1 MSNIDKP
8 FSFHTLFGEKF
19 RVTQQELGR
28 KPESAL
34 TQEARERFLSREV
47 EVTVDEI
54 VIPKLQRDYAQG
66 RPNEKEVRDRFLQSL
81 FDAIEG
87 RGRCS
92 LNFLYGH
99 FVESRERD
107 GAVTFI
113 PYDGQQ
119 RLTTLFLLHW
129 YASRREN
136 DTAAYLR
143 RFRYDTRFSSTTFT
157 TMFLPEIKNL
167 LLSEAEAKWLKSDAV
182 AGQMVPV
189 GVFSRWLMNKNGFAG
204 SWQDDPTVRGMLEML
219 DAIHAKFHNVPDL
232 WQKLRETDPDKLPIY
247 FYFQRVAR
255 SADAG
260 SIFIKMNSRGK
271 QLTEFECF
279 KADFLRLLRTAQYPE
294 VEREQLANK
303 INKTWEQTFWA
314 YAGRAQLD
322 EMDTDTRLMR
332 YVNFVIDLIDFRR
345 KRISEPNSRS
355 ELELY
360 SPNRFKQFASPLDD
374 PLSRDAIDEML
385 FAVDTW
391 CGADAVDS
399 YLQRIFRVGES
410 AEGEPSR
417 IRLFFNMKPDEI
429 FKAIVEGTGMSID
442 ARAIFYAVLVA
453 RRLKLPQ
460 EDLDLRLRSVRN
472 LVYSMDKG
480 VNELPYILQKIDDV
494 MRDGVVAV
502 DFSNTNAEGS
512 QRKFIDAQIREEQ
525 FKEGLAKRGS
535 PWYRAIRELEE
546 LDWFKGQV
554 GGLLEEVLDK
564 TDAAQIESFMD
575 STFAKRIER
584 FKRLFCSGPIPDT
597 LIRKALLRSS
607 NSGTKYWVSVNEKFW
622 MGASSHNFAW
632 KADHPYFTRS
642 EGPREALRSLLD
654 HSFFDK
660 AEGSGKALL
669 ESFTNRPLE
678 EGAKP
683 FDVVYYLTRYY
694 DDFFERWSK
703 SEEGGQSGCVG
714 RILAGGGGLTMQML
728 DGKTRSK
735 PYWDPYLY
743 VALKHVDK
751 ASCEEGDHGKF
762 CGLIKQYDTGSQCS
776 IFHRKSNAEIWC
788 GADGIHLKAS
798 DACYDAIKGELPEM
812 EVVSQPPAEGEASVY
827 LLRTRPSDVQSD
839 TDWCDRIK
847 CCEKLLNALIT
858 CYPGNDLPQYHA

>member
-1 MSNIDKP
+1 MSDIDKP

-19 RVTQQELGR
+19 KVTQQELGR

-81 FDAIEG
+81 FEAIEG

-99 FVESRERD
+99 FVESRERE

-129 YASRREN
+129 YASRLEN
-136 DTAAYLR
+136 DTAVYLR
-143 RFRYDTRFSSTTFT
+143 RFRYDTRFSSTIFT

-167 LLSEAEAKWLKSDAV
+167 LLSEAEAKWLTKLGVSDVA
-182 AGQMVPV
+182 AGQKVPV
-189 GVFSRWLMNKNGFAG
+189 RTGDGRDVFSRWLMNKNGFAG
-204 SWQDDPTVRGMLEML
+204 SWQDDPTVRGMLKML
-219 DAIHAKFHNVPDL
+219 DAIHAKFHAVPNL

-279 KADFLRLLRTAQYPE
+279 KADFLRLLRNAQYPE

-314 YAGRAQLD
+314 YANRAQLD

-345 KRISEPNSRS
+345 KRIPDQNSRS

-410 AEGEPSR
+410 AEGEPSS

-453 RRLKLPQ
+453 RRLELPQ

-494 MRDGVVAV
+494 MEKGVEAV

-512 QRKFIDAQIREEQ
+512 QRKFIDAQIREER

-535 PWYRAIRELEE
+535 PWYRVIRELEE

-575 STFAKRIER
+575 STFAKRIAR

-607 NSGTKYWVSVNEKFW
+607 NSGTKYWVSANEKFW
-622 MGASSHNFAW
+622 MGASSHSFAW
-632 KADHPYFTRS
+632 KAEHPYLTRS
-642 EGPREALRSLLD
+642 GGPREALRSLLD

-660 AEGSGKALL
+660 AEGKGATLL
-669 ESFTNRPLE
+669 EAFANRPLE
-678 EGAKP
+678 EGKRP

-694 DDFFERWSK
+694 GNFFERWSK
-703 SEEGGQSGCVG
+703 SEEGDQSGCVG
-714 RILAGGGGLTMQML
+714 RILAGDGGLTMQML

-743 VALKHVDK
+743 VTLKYVDA
-751 ASCEEGDHGKF
+751 ASCEGDDHGKF
-762 CGLIKQYDTGSQCS
+762 CGLIKQHDTGSQCS
-776 IFHRKSNAEIWC
+776 IIHRKSNAEIWC
-788 GADGIHLKAS
+788 GAYGIHLKVSA
-798 DACYDAIKGELPEM
+798 ACYDAIKADLLPEVEM
-812 EVVSQPPAEGEASVY
+812 VASAEDEGAEY
-827 LLRTRPSDVQSD
+827 LLRTRDEQSD
-839 TDWCDRIK
+839 TDKCDRIERCK
-847 CCEKLLNALIT
+847 TVLRALIK
-858 CYPGNDLPQYHA
+858 NEH